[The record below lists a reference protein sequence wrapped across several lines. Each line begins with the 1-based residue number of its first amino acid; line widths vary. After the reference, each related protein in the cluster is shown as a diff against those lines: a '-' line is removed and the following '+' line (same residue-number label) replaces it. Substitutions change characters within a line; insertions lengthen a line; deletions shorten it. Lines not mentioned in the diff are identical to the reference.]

1 MDYISTFFR
10 LKNNEN
16 IHAEEEKY
24 LKLKSVLPF
33 IKEKFN
39 NGEISQQQYSDF
51 MQDYKRMEDIYGVDD

>member
-24 LKLKSVLPF
+24 LKFKSVLPF

-39 NGEISQQQYSDF
+39 NGDISQQQYSDF